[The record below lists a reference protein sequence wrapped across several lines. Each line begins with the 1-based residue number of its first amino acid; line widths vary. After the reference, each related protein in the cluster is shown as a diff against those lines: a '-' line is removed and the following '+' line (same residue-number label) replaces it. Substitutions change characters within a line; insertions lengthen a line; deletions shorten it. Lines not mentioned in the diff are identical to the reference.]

1 MFHMMPRGGATTM
14 KFLQM
19 DKISWNLASDSLTV
33 KHQEGASHIFQDGL
47 FFLTDIF
54 ALIVIFQKLVIVNKL

>member
-1 MFHMMPRGGATTM
+1 M